1 MMVQMS
7 EALKAA
13 MASAA
18 AKSSAGSNAT
28 DQLRPGVIPI
38 AAQSDER
45 TGAAGA
51 GAAQPDLHTRY
62 LGLDLR
68 NPIVASAGPLSQ
80 NVDGIRALVDGGVGA
95 VVMYSLF
102 EEQLRHEAARA
113 EMLTQVHEE
122 SFAAAMSYFP
132 TRPSNSGGV
141 TARYLE
147 LVEAGAKA
155 IDVPLIA
162 SVNGATT
169 GDWTAI
175 ARRMQDAGAAAIEL
189 NVYLVPGE
197 VTVSGAEIE
206 KRHLD
211 ILQSVKDVVGVPV
224 AMKLSPYFS
233 SFGHMAVELDR
244 AGVDGLVMFNRF
256 LQPDID
262 IEALEVV
269 PGMVL
274 SSPFEA
280 RLPRTWI
287 AALRGRVNASLAA
300 TTGVESADDVV
311 KYVLAGADVVMTTS
325 ALVRHGAQYSQTL
338 VDGLTTWLKRKEL
351 TLGQARGLLAVPT
364 DAAADVY
371 ERSGYVATLERAKAV
386 YGSK

>member
-1 MMVQMS
+1 MVQMS

-122 SFAAAMSYFP
+122 SFAEAMSYFP

-274 SSPFEA
+274 SSPFET

>member
-1 MMVQMS
+1 MVQMS

-28 DQLRPGVIPI
+28 DQLRPGLIPI

-122 SFAAAMSYFP
+122 SFAEAMSYFP